1 MDHSS
6 SVLPSW
12 RQASL
17 TVRGTRLAD
26 LLETHRGELVEA
38 MVRRLRADLVSYASL
53 TATEP
58 DDLVIT
64 TCHRFIDYYVDAFR
78 RHELPSHDSLA
89 PVRRTAERRA
99 TSGVPMEDVMTAF
112 HLGAAV
118 VTEEVARRAGAD
130 DTAAVIAVQAFGFE
144 FARLVALAVA
154 TGYTTER
161 QSILGE
167 ELAARQT
174 LVADLL
180 AGTATDESALRA
192 GIRLPAAYVVVAFSV
207 GEDGADGVAD
217 ADDDVLRRAIRRV
230 RDELTRIV
238 DEPVLWASPRAGWL
252 ALVPYAGG
260 SQWPSMEDRV
270 SLAMTHRQLQT
281 AVDLPIYTGWAAAAP
296 RDVPA
301 AARLAR
307 DVCDVVL
314 ATRRP
319 SGVYELDDVLI
330 DYQLMR
336 PSPARDRLGELLLP
350 LIDRPELLVTL
361 RTYLETG
368 QDRRRTA
375 QLLHLHPNSV
385 DNRLRRCADLSGLD
399 ATDAEEAMVIRAALL
414 ASHVN
419 GLDLLPPAGHPEPQA
434 HLS

>member
-6 SVLPSW
+6 GVLPSW

-17 TVRGTRLAD
+17 AVRGTRLAD

-112 HLGAAV
+112 HLGAEV

-180 AGTATDESALRA
+180 AG
-192 GIRLPAAYVVVAFSV
+192 
-207 GEDGADGVAD
+207 
-217 ADDDVLRRAIRRV
+217 
-230 RDELTRIV
+230 
-238 DEPVLWASPRAGWL
+238 
-252 ALVPYAGG
+252 
-260 SQWPSMEDRV
+260 
-270 SLAMTHRQLQT
+270 
-281 AVDLPIYTGWAAAAP
+281 
-296 RDVPA
+296 
-301 AARLAR
+301 
-307 DVCDVVL
+307 
-314 ATRRP
+314 
-319 SGVYELDDVLI
+319 
-330 DYQLMR
+330 
-336 PSPARDRLGELLLP
+336 
-350 LIDRPELLVTL
+350 
-361 RTYLETG
+361 
-368 QDRRRTA
+368 
-375 QLLHLHPNSV
+375 
-385 DNRLRRCADLSGLD
+385 
-399 ATDAEEAMVIRAALL
+399 
-414 ASHVN
+414 
-419 GLDLLPPAGHPEPQA
+419 
-434 HLS
+434 